1 MQKNTLSFALFLTI
15 LFLTGCSFEKAYT
28 PPSVELCDQWKTD
41 NSACEEQ
48 PCHEPLPIFWWK
60 IFDDERLD
68 TLECQALAANPD
80 LKSAAANLQRAAASA
95 RIQYA
100 ALFPNVILN
109 PSLYHAGTRV
119 PSFFGIPAVDSP
131 GRIQERIYNF
141 PFSASYDLDL
151 WGQYRMNFNAA
162 EATAEAA
169 YHQLRNTWLILTIQ
183 VAKSYYRIRAYDDQL
198 QVIEKTLTSRKKAV
212 DLNQERYDKGLSN
225 LLDVSRSK
233 VEFDNV
239 LVQKDNLI
247 QARGIEENTLA
258 ELTGLA
264 ASCFCVGDS
273 PLYEEPPCVPLELP
287 STVLQQRPDLAEAE
301 RRLYAAQQNIGVA
314 ETAYLPSIALTGQIG
329 YSSSIFNQLFDWESR
344 FWSYGVQ
351 IAQLIFDA
359 GATTA
364 QVDEAVSVFLQ
375 RVADFEKI
383 VVKAFKEVENAL
395 VNERAANDKIIHLE
409 RAVEDSAQ
417 TFKLSNN
424 RYNAGLTNYLD
435 VVDAER
441 TLLNAELSLAQAKGE
456 RYTALLS
463 LIEAMGGSW

>member
-1 MQKNTLSFALFLTI
+1 MQKNTLYVLLQLIVVFLS
-15 LFLTGCSFEKAYT
+15 GCSLEKTYT
-28 PPSVELCDQWKTD
+28 PPCVTVCEQWKTEAD
-41 NSACEEQ
+41 ECQVTE
-48 PCHEPLPIFWWK
+48 CVDPLPIFWWK
-60 IFDDERLD
+60 IFHDERLD

-80 LKSAAANLQRAAASA
+80 LKSAAANLQRAAAIA

-119 PSFFGIPAVDSP
+119 PSFFGIPAIDTP
-131 GRIQERIYNF
+131 GRIQEVIYNF
-141 PFSASYDLDL
+141 PFSASYDLDI
-151 WGQYRMNFNAA
+151 WGQNRMTFNAA

-169 YHQLRNTWLILTIQ
+169 YHQLRQVWLMLTVR
-183 VAKSYYRIRAYDDQL
+183 VAKSYYRIRSLDAQL
-198 QVIEKTLTSRKKAV
+198 AVIERTLKSRQKAV

-233 VEFDNV
+233 VELDNV
-239 LVQKDNLI
+239 LFQKDGLV
-247 QARGIEENTLA
+247 QSRAIEENVLA
-258 ELTGLA
+258 ELTGLS
-264 ASCFCVGDS
+264 ASCFCALAS
-273 PLYEEPPCVPLELP
+273 PLVDDPPCVPLEIP

-301 RRLYAAQQNIGVA
+301 RRLYAAQQQIGVA
-314 ETAYLPSIALTGQIG
+314 ETGYLPSITLTGQIG
-329 YSSSIFNQLFDWESR
+329 YSSSIFSQIFDWESR
-344 FWSYGVQ
+344 FWSWGVQ

-383 VVKAFKEVENAL
+383 VIRAFKEVENAL
-395 VNERAANDKIIHLE
+395 VDQRAAGDKIVHLTQ
-409 RAVEDSAQ
+409 AVEDAAN

-424 RYNAGLTNYLD
+424 RYKAGLTNYLD

-441 TLLNAELSLAQAKGE
+441 SLLAAELSLAQAQGE
-456 RYTALLS
+456 KYIAILS